1 MVCKAIDIDRV
12 LTNNEVA
19 LIQQVAST
27 LDGSIN
33 VVTQKREGGMKVI
46 LVYDALIMY
55 CVIQSLKTLI
65 TGLSTLY
72 TAEQCQEPS
81 HPRASLLPQTEAV
94 KAGKSPE
101 PVKKLEPVKKQEP
114 VKRSEP
120 TKKVELEKKPESE
133 KKETAAGEPSP
144 VENAGDASDTFER
157 PLSLKGQRHVFLY
170 KCRYNQLKAIID
182 RTGCWGLRMA
192 SLTDKWPCLVVYCA
206 KDRETWMNA
215 FHKIQKL
222 ERTDFLRRKIA
233 DSLKSVDL
241 KRLEELTTTYGQKY
255 NCLPSLT
262 HRNACI
268 SLCVQSPSSPSNP
281 SVSVCGIESYVEQL
295 YKIFI
300 EYHLIAEEETDAA
313 STSVSPRRPLSSLLP
328 SLPILLR
335 LPLTVAL
342 PLLLQRRLPP
352 GAQPPALHSLL
363 LLHVRAIPRRRQRH
377 PRRLQHHLPQP
388 LPRQLPLFAS
398 LHRRPPH
405 ATQDAGTRRRRLR
418 RLRRLLRRPT
428 RVGRRPLLPGRAEPV
443 DELPRHH
450 AGRRAAGCEVRAR
463 ERGRGVVRGVLAVA
477 CEVGCSGLR
486 AIVGDGLG
494 DAGAAERGD
503 EDVSSRVQ
511 RREQG
516 VCAEGESVE

>member
-1 MVCKAIDIDRV
+1 MVCTAIDIDRV
-12 LTNNEVA
+12 LTTNEVA

-33 VVTQKREGGMKVI
+33 VVTQKRESGMKVI

-72 TAEQCQEPS
+72 TGEQCQESPRS
-81 HPRASLLPQTEAV
+81 HVPILPATEAA
-94 KAGKSPE
+94 KGGKSPE
-101 PVKKLEPVKKQEP
+101 PARKQEPVKKQEP
-114 VKRSEP
+114 A
-120 TKKVELEKKPESE
+120 KKLESVKKPEVEKKLETE
-133 KKETAAGEPSP
+133 KKEPASGETSPVDNAGEAP
-144 VENAGDASDTFER
+144 DTFER

-241 KRLEELTTTYGQKY
+241 KRLEELTNTYGQKWS
-255 NCLPSLT
+255 LLSSLT
-262 HRNACI
+262 CRNACI

-313 STSVSPRRPLSSLLP
+313 SAPVSPCRLPLSLIP
-328 SLPILLR
+328 SVLDVSR
-335 LPLTVAL
+335 LPLTVAF
-342 PLLLQRRLPP
+342 PLVFQRCVHA
-352 GAQPPALHSLL
+352 GAQPPALHTLL
-363 LLHVRAIPRRRQRH
+363 LLHVHAVPCRGERH
-377 PRRLQHHLPQP
+377 SRRLQHDLPQP
-388 LPRQLPLFAS
+388 LSRQLPVLAA
-398 LHRRPPH
+398 LLRRH
-405 ATQDAGTRRRRLR
+405 ANATEELGTRRRLWRLGE
-418 RLRRLLRRPT
+418 LLRRT
-428 RVGRRPLLPGRAEPV
+428 ARVGRRPLLPGRAGFV

-450 AGRRAAGCEVRAR
+450 AGRHAD
-463 ERGRGVVRGVLAVA
+463 AV
-477 CEVGCSGLR
+477 C
-486 AIVGDGLG
+486 
-494 DAGAAERGD
+494 
-503 EDVSSRVQ
+503 
-511 RREQG
+511 
-516 VCAEGESVE
+516 GEIGEKGG

>member
-1 MVCKAIDIDRV
+1 MVCTAIDIDRV
-12 LTNNEVA
+12 LTSNEVA

-206 KDRETWMNA
+206 KDRETWMYA

-241 KRLEELTTTYGQKY
+241 KRLEELTTTYGQK
-255 NCLPSLT
+255 
-262 HRNACI
+262 
-268 SLCVQSPSSPSNP
+268 
-281 SVSVCGIESYVEQL
+281 
-295 YKIFI
+295 
-300 EYHLIAEEETDAA
+300 
-313 STSVSPRRPLSSLLP
+313 
-328 SLPILLR
+328 
-335 LPLTVAL
+335 
-342 PLLLQRRLPP
+342 
-352 GAQPPALHSLL
+352 
-363 LLHVRAIPRRRQRH
+363 
-377 PRRLQHHLPQP
+377 
-388 LPRQLPLFAS
+388 
-398 LHRRPPH
+398 
-405 ATQDAGTRRRRLR
+405 
-418 RLRRLLRRPT
+418 
-428 RVGRRPLLPGRAEPV
+428 
-443 DELPRHH
+443 
-450 AGRRAAGCEVRAR
+450 
-463 ERGRGVVRGVLAVA
+463 
-477 CEVGCSGLR
+477 
-486 AIVGDGLG
+486 
-494 DAGAAERGD
+494 
-503 EDVSSRVQ
+503 
-511 RREQG
+511 
-516 VCAEGESVE
+516 